1 MRFNR
6 LAPFF
11 GPSFDIDGWRTWLSV
26 WPVVDFTMNRAAG
39 FYDFDA
45 QVVAAELL
53 PWSSPKPKPSDP
65 RLKKCPR
72 KINAGKSHAGMWDF
86 AANHAC
92 AAGVKLCW
100 MNYAGMLA
108 SLRRLQCLGDLVR
121 SPAPPTAEASPPPI
135 LTNSQP
141 RS

>member
-1 MRFNR
+1 MQFNR

-53 PWSSPKPKPSDP
+53 PWSSPKPSDP
-65 RLKKCPR
+65 RFKKCCR
-72 KINAGKSHAGMWDF
+72 KINGGKSHAGMWDF
-86 AANHAC
+86 EANHAWSQ
-92 AAGVKLCW
+92 AGL
-100 MNYAGMLA
+100 NYVG
-108 SLRRLQCLGDLVR
+108 
-121 SPAPPTAEASPPPI
+121 
-135 LTNSQP
+135 
-141 RS
+141 

>member
-53 PWSSPKPKPSDP
+53 TLELAQNP
-65 RLKKCPR
+65 RIRGSK
-72 KINAGKSHAGMWDF
+72 NALGK
-86 AANHAC
+86 
-92 AAGVKLCW
+92 L
-100 MNYAGMLA
+100 
-108 SLRRLQCLGDLVR
+108 
-121 SPAPPTAEASPPPI
+121 TAENHTPECGT
-135 LTNSQP
+135 LQP
-141 RS
+141 TTPGRSRG